1 MARKVLSFLIA
12 FALILS
18 CVPFMLSVSAAEYEP
33 GTYLVTSESGAKLY
47 GSSEQSLDFVN
58 VAPEGAYLT
67 VIRVDDGFGYTV
79 YGSVYGW
86 IDMSADVK
94 YVSSMPSVTD
104 KNKIEGAKAI
114 HITRVPDKTVYIS
127 GEESADITGL
137 EVSLVFDD
145 EQSSTMPVTGYRI
158 AFPDLENI
166 GKKNVTVYYGG
177 FSTTFQI
184 TVVRVPVT
192 GIVLTKPDKTT
203 YIEGEPISFD
213 GLEVTAYFS
222 DGRDGG
228 KGIRLS
234 EGEYT
239 VTGVT
244 EGDETLAPGTY
255 EVTVGYMYPEITASF
270 HVYVTGKSV
279 TSLKLLKLP
288 ESLVLYQG
296 QTFNSADFE
305 LQATYDNGETET
317 ITDFD
322 IEYDNM
328 QVGSGYTARIYYMDK
343 YVAFEYSVRELFDT
357 GMELGDTSGVGSYVG
372 EDVNFSRLEVY
383 IVYNSGEKKLTEDY
397 TLTHEIDTSV
407 IGTYPVKVTCGDYTA
422 TFDYTVAKRNET
434 RIGDVN
440 FDGTVNAADARL
452 ALRAAAKVETL
463 SENAVYAA
471 DVDADSKVTASD
483 ARKILRVAAGLDK
496 F

>member
-1 MARKVLSFLIA
+1 MKRLISVIVASAIFLACLPFA
-12 FALILS
+12 F
-18 CVPFMLSVSAAEYEP
+18 SVSAAEYES
-33 GTYLVTSESGAKLY
+33 GTYLVTSQSGAKLY
-47 GSSEQSLDFVN
+47 GSAQQSLDFVN

-67 VIRVDDGFGYTV
+67 VIRVDDGFGYTI

-86 IDMSADVK
+86 IDMSSDVE

-114 HITRVPDKTVYIS
+114 HITRVPDKTVYVS

-145 EQSSTMPVTGYRI
+145 EQSSTMPVSGYRI

-192 GIVLTKPDKTT
+192 GIVLTKPVKTT

-213 GLEVTAYFS
+213 GLVVTAYFS

-228 KGIRLS
+228 KGIMID
-234 EGEYT
+234 ENEYT
-239 VTGVT
+239 ISGVA
-244 EGDETLAPGTY
+244 EGDSTLAPGTY

-270 HVYVTGKSV
+270 HIYVTGKSV

-288 ESLVLYQG
+288 SSLILYQG
-296 QTFNSADFE
+296 QTFNTKDFE
-305 LQATYDNGETET
+305 LSATYDNGETEI

-328 QVGSGYTARIYYMDK
+328 QVGTGYTARIYYMDK

-357 GMELGDTSGVGSYVG
+357 GMELGDTSSVGSYVG
-372 EDVNFSRLEVY
+372 EDINFSKLDVY
-383 IVYNSGEKKLTEDY
+383 IVYNSGEKKLTDDY
-397 TLTHEIDTSV
+397 AVAHEIDTSV
-407 IGTYPVKVTCGDYTA
+407 IGTYPVTVTCGDYTA
-422 TFDYTVAKRNET
+422 TFNYTVAKRNET

-440 FDGTVNAADARL
+440 SDGNVNAADARL

-463 SENAVYAA
+463 SDEAFYAA